1 MYTLE
6 EIENYNTYMD
16 WVRLRIKYDVENG
29 TTSDITLGHIILLEG
44 GEWLFEYK
52 LKKWRRYKT
61 IRLINFD
68 AWTREQKT
76 EERNR
81 RIDELLDGLRE
92 DHKEQLIEEL
102 YRIDLSILV
111 QNNIFSSHLMYLKGL
126 LYNKD
131 LHHPYIHL

>member
-1 MYTLE
+1 MYTEDEL
-6 EIENYNTYMD
+6 ENYNTYMD

-29 TTSDITLGHIILLEG
+29 TTSDITLGHIRKLEG

-52 LKKWRRYKT
+52 LKKKRRYKT

-92 DHKEQLIEEL
+92 DHKEQLIEG
-102 YRIDLSILV
+102 IKKI
-111 QNNIFSSHLMYLKGL
+111 
-126 LYNKD
+126 NK
-131 LHHPYIHL
+131 L